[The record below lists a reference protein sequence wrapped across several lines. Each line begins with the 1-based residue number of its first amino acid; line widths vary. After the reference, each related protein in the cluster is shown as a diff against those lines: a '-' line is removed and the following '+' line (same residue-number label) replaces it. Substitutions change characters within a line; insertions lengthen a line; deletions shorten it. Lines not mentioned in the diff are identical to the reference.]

1 MMPKVDGWAVLQQLK
16 ADPQLQDIPVIM
28 VSMIGDKE
36 MGYTLGATEYLTK
49 PVDRRRLSQLLRRY
63 RCESPPC
70 PLLLVED
77 DEGVREMMRRDLTK
91 EGWSVTEAANGKE
104 ALARVEENAPALI
117 LLDLMMPVMDGF
129 EFVMELRKVPAW
141 RAIPII
147 VVTAKDLSEE
157 DRRRLRDNVEQIIEK
172 GGLSSEDLLQQ
183 VRDGI
188 GCDPS
193 E

>member
-1 MMPKVDGWAVLQQLK
+1 M
-16 ADPQLQDIPVIM
+16 
-28 VSMIGDKE
+28 
-36 MGYTLGATEYLTK
+36 
-49 PVDRRRLSQLLRRY
+49 
-63 RCESPPC
+63 
-70 PLLLVED
+70 
-77 DEGVREMMRRDLTK
+77 
-91 EGWSVTEAANGKE
+91 
-104 ALARVEENAPALI
+104 
-117 LLDLMMPVMDGF
+117 
-129 EFVMELRKVPAW
+129 RKVPAW